1 MSGMR
6 VLVTGGLGFIGSAL
20 VRRLI
25 AATDHEVLNLDRVSY
40 SSSFESVAS
49 AAESPRYR
57 FARVDLA
64 DAGAVDDVVT
74 GFDPHRIMHL
84 AAESHVDRSI
94 DGPRAFVE
102 SNIVGT
108 ANLLEAARRAPSLQ
122 RFLHISTDEVFGSL
136 PLDGGQFTE
145 DTPYDPR
152 SPYSAS
158 KASADHLVRAWGET
172 FGLPVVITNCSNNY
186 GPYQFPEKLIPLLTI
201 KAAQGEPLPV
211 YGAGVN
217 VRDWLHVEDHVS
229 ALLLAVERGEV
240 GRSYNVGGGGER
252 SNLAVVHGICDAVEA
267 RLGPLPGGGSRREL
281 ITYVT
286 DRPGH
291 DLRYAIDSSRI
302 RAELGWE
309 PAHDVDGGLAATVG
323 WYLDN
328 EAWWGPLLSRNGGG
342 ARVGLGT
349 ATSAA
354 APAASPGGGGAGGE
368 GGAGR

>member
-1 MSGMR
+1 MSPMR

-25 AATDHEVLNLDRVSY
+25 ADTDHEVFNLDRVSY
-40 SSSFESVAS
+40 SSSFESVSA

-64 DAGAVDDVVT
+64 DAAAVDDVVT
-74 GFDPHRIMHL
+74 GFDPHWIMHL

-108 ANLLEAARRAPSLQ
+108 ANLLESARRAPSLQ

-136 PLDGGQFTE
+136 PLGGGQFTE

-201 KAAQGEPLPV
+201 KAARAEPLPV

-217 VRDWLHVEDHVS
+217 VRDWLHVDDHVT
-229 ALLLAVERGEV
+229 ALLLAVERGEI

-252 SNLAVVHGICDAVEA
+252 SNLAMVHGICDTVEA

-281 ITYVT
+281 ITFVT

-302 RAELGWE
+302 RAELGWA
-309 PAHDVDGGLAATVG
+309 PAHHVDAGLAATVG

-328 EAWWGPLLSRNGGG
+328 ESWWGPLLDRTGGG
-342 ARVGLGT
+342 ARVGLG
-349 ATSAA
+349 AGGDAA
-354 APAASPGGGGAGGE
+354 ESGSGGGE
-368 GGAGR
+368 GAGR

>member
-25 AATDHEVLNLDRVSY
+25 ADTDHEVLNLDRVSY
-40 SSSFESVAS
+40 SSSFESVSA

-57 FARVDLA
+57 FAQVDLA
-64 DAGAVDDVVT
+64 DAAAVDDVVA

-136 PLDGGQFTE
+136 PLGGGHFTE

-201 KAAQGEPLPV
+201 KAARGEPLPV

-217 VRDWLHVEDHVS
+217 VRDWLHVEDHVT
-229 ALLLAVERGEV
+229 ALLLAVERGRP

-252 SNLAVVHGICDAVEA
+252 SNLAMVHGICDAVEA
-267 RLGPLPGGGSRREL
+267 RLGPLPGGASRREL
-281 ITYVT
+281 ITFVT

-291 DLRYAIDSSRI
+291 DLRYAIDSSRA

-309 PAHDVDGGLAATVG
+309 PAHQLDEGLADTVG

-328 EAWWGPLLSRNGGG
+328 EAWWAPLLDRTGGG
-342 ARVGLGT
+342 ARVGLSVAAAT
-349 ATSAA
+349 ATAA
-354 APAASPGGGGAGGE
+354 TGGDDGGGAG
-368 GGAGR
+368 R